1 MNGKRLLDTNIIIGL
16 LQNDEKIVN
25 YIKSCPKVFITS
37 TVLGELYFGAF
48 KSSRTEKNLTAISQL
63 LTYISVL
70 NSNKS
75 TARFYG
81 QIKNQLKKLGK
92 PIPENDIWIAA
103 SAMQYDLTLV
113 SNDAHFSSIYGLAI
127 DSPAKM

>member
-1 MNGKRLLDTNIIIGL
+1 MNGKHLLDTNIIIGL
-16 LQNDEKIVN
+16 LQNDKKIVN
-25 YIKSCPKVFITS
+25 YIESCPKVLISS
-37 TVLGELYFGAF
+37 TVLGELYYGAF
-48 KSSRTEKNLTAISQL
+48 KSARTEKNCATISQL
-63 LTYISVL
+63 LTNISVL
-70 NSNKS
+70 NINKS

-113 SNDAHFSSIYGLAI
+113 SNDAHFSSIYGLKI

>member
-16 LQNDEKIVN
+16 LKNEEKIVQ
-25 YIKSCPKVFITS
+25 YIKSCPKVFIS
-37 TVLGELYFGAF
+37 ATVLGELYFGAF
-48 KSSRTEKNLTAISQL
+48 KSARTEKNFVTISQL
-63 LTYISVL
+63 LTNINVL
-70 NSNKS
+70 NINKS

-81 QIKNQLKKLGK
+81 QIKNQLKRLGK

-113 SNDAHFSSIYGLAI
+113 SNDAHFSSIYGLKL
-127 DSPAKM
+127 DSPANS